1 MYYCLS
7 VRIHSVCLARNVL
20 RESAHR
26 ATNNDTDKKQ
36 KIFPCNRSTVRNNK
50 KSTMDFVVEYNHK
63 ESEGF
68 QVAPSTTEPYSAH
81 QTDSGA
87 IGVQEETPN

>member
-1 MYYCLS
+1 MTPT
-7 VRIHSVCLARNVL
+7 RN
-20 RESAHR
+20 
-26 ATNNDTDKKQ
+26 KKS
-36 KIFPCNRSTVRNNK
+36 FHVTGVRNNK